1 MIGARLTVGD
11 IRKAIEGLPDE
22 MPVTVEAR
30 CSEGCGVGFEGCYSA
45 FVECRPIWDREDTLY
60 LSSEERP

>member
-11 IRKAIEGLPDE
+11 IRKIIEGLPDA
-22 MPVTVEAR
+22 MSVTVEAR

-45 FVECRPIWDREDTLY
+45 HVERRPTWDREDTLY
-60 LSSEERP
+60 LSSEEHP